1 MKKKARE
8 MNPKEIKGRKK
19 EQRGKK
25 KGKEEKR
32 SVEETTA
39 GQLSDRF

>member
-1 MKKKARE
+1 MEKEGRE

-32 SVEETTA
+32 SVKETTA
-39 GQLSDRF
+39 GQ